1 MIDTFTAR
9 LKSNDLLFSCLPI
22 LASIPAPV
30 IDQIWSSVLLATRGR
45 HVIGIF
51 TLAGVTGDKGVN
63 TAQLCYLASIPLT
76 SALLLFCSSPLCQ
89 FCVNSWWLS
98 LFRIG
103 TPCPIIAF
111 QMLTRE
117 NFPGKLNMCHSL
129 PCVTDTVLS
138 NKCNRGCFF
147 LVTIA
152 MDSIQESAIW
162 YSSTLIQCPVSLSG
176 Q

>member
-1 MIDTFTAR
+1 MLWYIYCKIKEQWPPVFMFTHPCIHSCAR
-9 LKSNDLLFSCLPI
+9 YWSDLILSTPCHPRASCYRNI
-22 LASIPAPV
+22 HVGRRDRGQGSEH
-30 IDQIWSSVLLATRGR
+30 STTLLLG
-45 HVIGIF
+45 F
-51 TLAGVTGDKGVN
+51 
-63 TAQLCYLASIPLT
+63 YPLT
-76 SALLLFCSSPLCQ
+76 SALLLFCSSPICQ

-147 LVTIA
+147 LVTII
-152 MDSIQESAIW
+152 MDSTQECAIW

>member
-1 MIDTFTAR
+1 MTSCFHVYPSLHPFLRPLLIRSDPQCSLPPAGVMLSEYSRWQAWQGTREWTQHNSATW
-9 LKSNDLLFSCLPI
+9 LLSLSHLLFFC
-22 LASIPAPV
+22 
-30 IDQIWSSVLLATRGR
+30 
-45 HVIGIF
+45 
-51 TLAGVTGDKGVN
+51 
-63 TAQLCYLASIPLT
+63 
-76 SALLLFCSSPLCQ
+76 SALLLCQ

-103 TPCPIIAF
+103 TPFPIIAF

-147 LVTIA
+147 LVTIT
-152 MDSIQESAIW
+152 MDSTQECAIW

>member
-22 LASIPAPV
+22 IASIPAPV

-63 TAQLCYLASIPLT
+63 TAQLCYLASIL
-76 SALLLFCSSPLCQ
+76 SHLLFFCSAPPLSAS
-89 FCVNSWWLS
+89 FVSIHDG
-98 LFRIG
+98 FRCLG
-103 TPCPIIAF
+103 LGLHVAF

-117 NFPGKLNMCHSL
+117 RCAI
-129 PCVTDTVLS
+129 VTDTVLS

-147 LVTIA
+147 LVTII
-152 MDSIQESAIW
+152 MDSTQECAIW

>member
-76 SALLLFCSSPLCQ
+76 SALLLFCSSPLPVLCQ
-89 FCVNSWWLS
+89 FMMAFVVWDWDSMS
-98 LFRIG
+98 HYRISN
-103 TPCPIIAF
+103 AYD
-111 QMLTRE
+111 
-117 NFPGKLNMCHSL
+117 FPGKLKMCHSL

-147 LVTIA
+147 LVTIN
-152 MDSIQESAIW
+152 MDSIQECAIW